1 MKNLRHKHV
10 TATEAAPLT
19 CVYSHV
25 PPERHVRLH
34 LPMGAREKW
43 GSGYGVCELPVL
55 LFRIYKVEMFL
66 S

>member
-1 MKNLRHKHV
+1 MKNLRHKYV

-19 CVYSHV
+19 WVIPLFHLRY
-25 PPERHVRLH
+25 VRLH

-55 LFRIYKVEMFL
+55 VFHIYEVKMFL